1 MTKKYYVLTSDTD
14 RCGCRRCMKTW
25 RIFNGYT
32 KKKIRDSYRGRS
44 QRVECIFTEAE
55 ILERF
60 GEERG
65 SEIISKAFSW

>member
-1 MTKKYYVLTSDTD
+1 
-14 RCGCRRCMKTW
+14 MKTW